1 MTRRHS
7 LTKPGARVSG
17 LVNLCAGF
25 LGHHLGLRAMPGPR
39 PPPAA
44 PAPPAG
50 YSTFLDAPQNFS
62 CS

>member
-1 MTRRHS
+1 M
-7 LTKPGARVSG
+7 SG

-44 PAPPAG
+44 LAPPAG